1 MFIYTI
7 KDIVAIFCLC
17 IIVLCGISFYI
28 YIAYLQWKENK
39 DKKNNLKGE

>member
-7 KDIVAIFCLC
+7 KDIVAIFCL
-17 IIVLCGISFYI
+17 LCAIGFYI
-28 YIAYLQWKENK
+28 YIRYLIWKENK